1 MVPAGRMTAT
11 ARADIGAR
19 FQALPKN
26 VGLPT
31 DVTVAIQVAA
41 LMEAAMYHA

>member
-1 MVPAGRMTAT
+1 MKKRQEHHPKAAT
-11 ARADIGAR
+11 KP
-19 FQALPKN
+19 LC
-26 VGLPT
+26 VVLPT